1 MTDKSRPDAL
11 VTKNASDFDA
21 MTQAI
26 EDALEKIERDSRIKP
41 TQGSLAKLVGCSR
54 STLNNR
60 GWPLSKLR
68 DIKRARE
75 QQREA
80 KKSADR
86 KKVAVKTESETDR
99 LNNQLQLSRTE
110 NARLHAKNELLRK
123 ELQQAKDL
131 LTEVTRLTRNT
142 SLDATPSRSKV
153 SPTKVVPLWDR
164 AVAKSDKGP
173 SKR

>member
-1 MTDKSRPDAL
+1 MTNKSRPDAL
-11 VTKNASDFDA
+11 AAKNASDFDA

-26 EDALEKIERDSRIKP
+26 EDALEKIERDSRIKS

-54 STLNNR
+54 GTLNNR
-60 GWPLSKLR
+60 GWPLSKLG

-75 QQREA
+75 QREA
-80 KKSADR
+80 EKSAEP
-86 KKVAVKTESETDR
+86 KKAASKAESETDR

-131 LTEVTRLTRNT
+131 LAEVTRLSRNT
-142 SLDATPSRSKV
+142 RLDATPSRSKG
-153 SPTKVVPLWDR
+153 SPTKVVPLRER
-164 AVAKSDKGP
+164 AVAKSDKGL